1 MYLLFKGQTIQKLL
15 FDVRDNIF
23 SHGGNNL
30 HTLIDDLFTLLLLSG
45 LYVALSR
52 VRRFSNIGFIV
63 DKESVSEDNTHIYLK
78 NIVYK
83 EIFN

>member
-1 MYLLFKGQTIQKLL
+1 VHKVQGQTINKLL
-15 FDVRDNIF
+15 FDARENIF
-23 SHGGNNL
+23 SHG
-30 HTLIDDLFTLLLLSG
+30 G

-52 VRRFSNIGFIV
+52 VRKFSNIAFVINE
-63 DKESVSEDNTHIYLK
+63 ESVGTNEDYILLK